1 MRHRKFWAA
10 AAVLVL
16 VIAACNGDDDV
27 VSTGISQADLDAA
40 NTAAAA
46 AAADATAAEA
56 AATAAEAQ
64 VTALEGEISDLEAQ
78 LVSGAAT
85 VSQDVIQTGSLAA
98 APPTGDFGNDWANA
112 ESVRGGLWLVAE
124 FDDYMEGEPFFD
136 VAAHPRVYFTS
147 ESYANDNPV
156 IEDVENFIGWHVIDA
171 YSKNVVGSRLYS
183 YQGDISRGPHGVGVS
198 PDGKWGYVGWSESPE
213 TADVPLDVFGPG
225 DRISYVGIIYVPTGK
240 LAKILMTAKE
250 FEGDYRSQAL
260 HHIQCWTVDATDQ
273 DLCILQWGF
282 GANGGP
288 HHIIDPNDDNRVF
301 RSITYDDVKPMGH
314 PFTTPS
320 PDGQYVYVSM
330 GANWIRGN
338 HSPAAAVAKVDVLT
352 GEPTVIEGTGWHP
365 IGITHTQDGKF
376 TYLIDGHSS
385 HVYMIDNREDEV
397 IRETSTGIAGPY
409 GICLNWDESQIWV
422 VGKGEGTHNRGNSI
436 SLVDSYYAPRNFRG
450 SRDFNQPLYLG
461 GSASSVDH
469 CALHPD
475 EAVNEVWVSNMN
487 GWETIV
493 VDPDNYV
500 PTDHIATP
508 NGGDTHGMAFV
519 WYDMGGAAS
528 WDNGVLMG
536 DMGGPK
542 YQGFQD
548 RVLEL
553 ATAAIADCD
562 ADRADAGAGC

>member
-1 MRHRKFWAA
+1 
-10 AAVLVL
+10 VLVL
-16 VIAACNGDDDV
+16 IVSACNGDDDPAAPA
-27 VSTGISQADLDAA
+27 GPSQAELDAA
-40 NTAAAA
+40 NAALATAQADAAAAQADAAAA
-46 AAADATAAEA
+46 A
-56 AATAAEAQ
+56 AQ
-64 VTALEGEISDLEAQ
+64 VTALEGDLSDLQDQ
-78 LVSGAAT
+78 LASGAAT
-85 VSQDVIQTGSLAA
+85 VSQQVIQSGELAA
-98 APPTGDFGNDWANA
+98 AVPTGDYGNDWANA

-124 FDDYMEGEPFFD
+124 YDSSGDDWWD

-147 ESYANDNPV
+147 ESYSNDNP
-156 IEDVENFIGWHVIDA
+156 DVTDQQGVVGRRTEGFENFIGWHVIDIYTKEIVA
-171 YSKNVVGSRLYS
+171 SALYE
-183 YQGDISRGPHGVGVS
+183 YQGNITRGPHGVGVS
-198 PDGKWGYVGWSESPE
+198 PDGKWGYVGWSETP
-213 TADVPLDVFGPG
+213 ADSDSAPTSEFGPG
-225 DRISYVGIIYVPTGK
+225 ERISYVGIINIQTGK
-240 LAKILMTAKE
+240 LDKILMTQKE
-250 FEGDYRSQAL
+250 FEGGFRSQAL
-260 HHIQCWTVDATDQ
+260 HHIQCWTVDETDQ

-288 HHIIDPNDDNRVF
+288 HHILDPNDDNRVF

-330 GANWIRGN
+330 GANWIRSN

-365 IGITHTQDGKF
+365 IGITHTMDGKF
-376 TYLIDGHSS
+376 TYVIDGHSS
-385 HVYMIDNREDEV
+385 HVYMIDNRIDEV
-397 IRETSTGIAGPY
+397 IRETSAGIAGPY

-436 SLVDSYYAPRNFRG
+436 SLVDSYYGPRNFRG

-475 EAVNEVWVSNMN
+475 PEVNEVWVSNMN

-500 PTDHIATP
+500 ATDWIATP

-519 WYDMGGAAS
+519 YYDNG
-528 WDNGVLMG
+528 WDSGVLMG

-542 YQGFQD
+542 DQSFQD
-548 RVLEL
+548 AVL
-553 ATAAIADCD
+553 ANVTAALAECD
-562 ADRADAGAGC
+562 AARADAGAGC